1 MNKIKPSSKNY
12 KKENTAA
19 RIKTRARTRA
29 TARTSKGESTR
40 TLRNLFYRNIKME
53 KKQEFFFMEL
63 QKEKE
68 QQHE

>member
-19 RIKTRARTRA
+19 RIRTRTRARTRA

-53 KKQEFFFMEL
+53 KKQEHHL
-63 QKEKE
+63 
-68 QQHE
+68 